1 MENITRRTVLISAGA
16 AAGAAGTA
24 SLYSSIV
31 PFGTNFPQL
40 KTTADPLVLNDAG
53 ELEPTRIAKHLILK
67 DKPEEALYATLR
79 SELVA
84 AQIAGQPVVA
94 HAARHSMGGQSLA
107 KNGLALTLDQE
118 WIEPD
123 IANSTYRCGGGTRW
137 STVIATLDA
146 IGFSP
151 KVMQSNNN
159 FGVASTYSVNAHGW
173 PVAFSGGGTTVRWLK
188 MMLAGGEL
196 VTCSRTENTELFS
209 LAMGGYGL
217 FGVITELEVEMVP
230 NSRLVPTFETMPA
243 VDFGKDFVD
252 AIRKDATIQMAYGRM
267 SIAIDGFFS
276 EALMITYRPTVDQ
289 AALPAATGSG
299 FISKIS
305 RDIFRQQ
312 LHSDRWKNLRWGI
325 EASVNPMISAGETT
339 RNSLINEPVVT
350 LDDKDPARTDILHEY
365 FVDADKWPDFI
376 KACQDVIPSSFQE
389 LLNVTLRF
397 VDTDKDSV
405 LAYATTPRI
414 AAVLLFSQEK
424 SVRGE
429 ADMARMTHELIE
441 RVLAIGGTYYLP
453 YRPHAT
459 LDQFKLGYRR
469 AFEFAAAKRK
479 FDPNLTFQ
487 NGFWSNYVSK
497 I

>member
-1 MENITRRTVLISAGA
+1 LGNITRRTVLVGAAA

-24 SLYSSIV
+24 SLYTAIV
-31 PFGTNFPQL
+31 PFGSNFPPIS
-40 KTTADPLVLNDAG
+40 TVTDPLVLNDAG
-53 ELEPTRIAKHLILK
+53 ELEPTRVAKHLVLK
-67 DKPEEALYATLR
+67 EKPGETLYSTLR
-79 SELVA
+79 SELAA
-84 AQIAGQPVVA
+84 AQSAGQPVVA
-94 HAARHSMGGQSLA
+94 HAARHSMGGQSLV

-123 IANSTYRCGGGTRW
+123 IANSTYRCGAGTRW

-159 FGVASTYSVNAHGW
+159 FGIASTYSVNAHGW

-188 MMLAGGEL
+188 MMLASGEL
-196 VTCSRTENTELFS
+196 ITCSRTENTELFA

-217 FGVITELEVEMVP
+217 FGIITEVEVEMVP
-230 NSRLVPTFETMPA
+230 NSRLVPRFETMPA
-243 VDFGKDFVD
+243 VDFGKAFVE
-252 AIRKDATIQMAYGRM
+252 AIRNDTSIQMAYGRM
-267 SIAIDGFFS
+267 TIAIDGFFS
-276 EALMITYRPTVDQ
+276 EALMITYRPTADQ
-289 AALPAATGSG
+289 EALPAATGSG

-325 EASVNPMISAGETT
+325 EARLNPIISGGETT

-350 LDDKDPARTDILHEY
+350 LDDKDPSRTDILHEY
-365 FVDADKWPDFI
+365 FIDADKWPEFI
-376 KACQDVIPSSFQE
+376 SACQDVIPSSFQE

-405 LAYATTPRI
+405 LAYATSPRI

-459 LDQFKLGYRR
+459 IDQFKLGYRR

>member
-1 MENITRRTVLISAGA
+1 LGNITRRTALIGAGA
-16 AAGAAGTA
+16 AAGAAA
-24 SLYSSIV
+24 SAALYSSIV
-31 PFGTNFPQL
+31 PFGLNFPPL
-40 KTTADPLVLNDAG
+40 ETTTDLLILNDAA
-53 ELEPTRIAKHLILK
+53 ELEPTRVAKHLIIN
-67 DKPEEALYATLR
+67 DRPEETLYSVLR
-79 SELVA
+79 QELLA
-84 AQIAGQPVVA
+84 AQSAGQPVVA

-107 KNGLALTLDQE
+107 KNGLALTFDQD

-123 IANSTYRCGGGTRW
+123 IANSTYRCGAGTRW
-137 STVIATLDA
+137 STVISTLDA

-173 PVAFSGGGTTVRWLK
+173 PVAFSAGGTTVRWLK
-188 MMLAGGEL
+188 MMLASGEL

-217 FGVITELEVEMVP
+217 FGIITELEVEMVP

-243 VDFGKDFVD
+243 VDFGKAFSN
-252 AIRKDATIQMAYGRM
+252 AIRNDAAIQMAYGRM
-267 SIAIDGFFS
+267 SIAIEGFFE
-276 EALMITYRPTVDQ
+276 EALMITYRPTPDQ
-289 AALPAATGSG
+289 AALPVASGSG

-325 EASVNPMISAGETT
+325 EASINPMISAGETT
-339 RNSLINEPVVT
+339 RNSLINEPVAT
-350 LDDKDPARTDILHEY
+350 LDDKNPSRTDILHEY
-365 FVDADKWPDFI
+365 FVDAEKWPEFI

-405 LAYATTPRI
+405 LTYATSPRI

-429 ADMARMTHELIE
+429 ADMARMTHELIN

-459 LDQFKLGYRR
+459 IDQFQRGYKR
-469 AFEFAAAKRK
+469 ANEFAAAKRK